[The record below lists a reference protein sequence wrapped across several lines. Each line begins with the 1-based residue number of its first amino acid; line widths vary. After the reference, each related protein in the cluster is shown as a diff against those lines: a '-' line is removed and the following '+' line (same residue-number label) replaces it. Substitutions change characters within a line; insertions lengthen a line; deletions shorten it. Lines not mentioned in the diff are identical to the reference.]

1 MPSGRQENDEMQK
14 PYRDEA
20 KQASLEMTR
29 ERQEGDPKM
38 NGCCFDFFGGQI
50 DDSTAD
56 MKKNKSSDE
65 MDVMDDD
72 PKASST
78 SNPVGTE

>member
-1 MPSGRQENDEMQK
+1 MQK

-29 ERQEGDPKM
+29 ERQEGNPKV
-38 NGCCFDFFGGQI
+38 NGYCFGFFGGQI
-50 DDSTAD
+50 DDSKAD

-65 MDVMDDD
+65 MDDD
-72 PKASST
+72 PKASNMGTAST
-78 SNPVGTE
+78 GNDGGSE